1 MYCSDNRDL
10 TVPCGLCVGPFVR
23 AIRPDGVAIW
33 TEWSHPCEVTLT
45 VTEVSHGAG
54 QELSSLMVRVQTIM
68 VGGRYYALS
77 QLEGLQSAT
86 WYNYHITTSIHKKEP
101 ASSVVKTSV
110 QCFRTLDLPDTQNTL
125 RLAYGSCRKLSTIEP
140 DALSAFGTWLI
151 ASIEQRETEWPHLL
165 LLIGD
170 QIYADDFTGRR
181 KQKRFHVQPDP
192 AAQPVATQAFED
204 FALMYLEAWADQGIR
219 QVFAVL
225 PTYMIFDDHEISNG
239 WNTSS
244 TWRAYALQNGFERT
258 LVDGLVAYW
267 VYQGWGNIGMQ
278 TSDEHALLTIMRQAA
293 QNGQDALEGL
303 RARVRQAVYQEQT
316 LRWHYTIPT
325 MPPLFVADVRSDR
338 PAILDGSDPADVAP
352 RIMSLQQMEELRAWM
367 KEHTEVTTLLVS
379 SVPAILPSLIGFA
392 EYVMGARPFQ
402 RRSAG
407 PLRRFGHMLAGRQ
420 QKVALRMSFDHWP
433 VFGATWHELIALF
446 ATRTSDI
453 IMLSGDVH
461 FSYSIKARRTLFP
474 TKRRPNFYQLVA
486 SPFKN
491 KLDQRDKRLISGTAW
506 MKRAIYGGL
515 HTVILPLR
523 QKKGAKR
530 VPHDMLFQN
539 VVALVTLTP
548 QTEKKGQYVTRQ
560 VYLGVKN
567 DVLEEVGSIDVNG

>member
-1 MYCSDNRDL
+1 MGDL
-10 TVPCGLCVGPFVR
+10 RVGPFVR
-23 AIRPDGVAIW
+23 AIRPDAVTIW

-45 VTEVSHGAG
+45 VTDAE
-54 QELSSLMVRVQTIM
+54 QEPSSFAICVRTVT

-77 QLEGLQSAT
+77 QLEGLQPAT
-86 WYNYHITTSIHKKEP
+86 WYTYRVG
-101 ASSVVKTSV
+101 ASTPKVASVSFAEETNV
-110 QCFRTLDLPDTQNTL
+110 QCFRTLDLPDAQNTL
-125 RLAYGSCRKLSTIEP
+125 RLAYGSCRKLSVSGI
-140 DALSAFGTWLI
+140 DALNAFGSWLI
-151 ASIEQRETEWPHLL
+151 ASIEQRDSVWPHLL

-181 KQKRFHVQPDP
+181 KQKRFHARPDP
-192 AAQPVATQAFED
+192 AAQPVETQSFED
-204 FALMYLEAWADQGIR
+204 FALMYLEAWAEQGIR

-244 TWRAYALQNGFERT
+244 TWRAYALQHGFERT

-278 TSDEHALLTIMRQAA
+278 PADEHALLTIMQQAA

-303 RARVRQAVYQEQT
+303 RACVRQVIYQERA
-316 LRWHYTIPT
+316 LKWHYTIPT

-338 PAILDGSDPADVAP
+338 PAILNGRDPADVPP
-352 RIMSLQQMEELRAWM
+352 RIMSQEQMEELRAWM
-367 KEHTEVTTLLVS
+367 KEHTAVTTLLVS

-402 RRSAG
+402 RVGS
-407 PLRRFGHMLAGRQ
+407 PLRRFGHMLAGMQ

-433 VFGATWHELIALF
+433 VFGATWRELVTLF
-446 ATRTSDI
+446 ATRTTDI
-453 IMLSGDVH
+453 VILSGDVH

-474 TKRRPNFYQLVA
+474 SRRRPNLYQLVA
-486 SPFKN
+486 SPFRN
-491 KLDQRDKRLISGTAW
+491 ELDQRDKRLITGQAW

-515 HTVILPLR
+515 HTAILPLR
-523 QKKGAKR
+523 QKKSAKR

-539 VVALVTLTP
+539 VVALVTFSP
-548 QTEKKGQYVTRQ
+548 QAENKGQYAIRQ

-567 DVLEEVGSIDVNG
+567 EVLEEIAFTEVGE

>member
-1 MYCSDNRDL
+1 MGD
-10 TVPCGLCVGPFVR
+10 LCVGPFVR

-45 VTEVSHGAG
+45 VTEADHGAG
-54 QELSSLMVRVQTIM
+54 QEPSSFAARVQTIM

-77 QLEGLQSAT
+77 QLEGLQPAT
-86 WYNYHITTSIHKKEP
+86 WYSYQVGASTQKIESISFAEE
-101 ASSVVKTSV
+101 ANV
-110 QCFRTLDLPDTQNTL
+110 QCFRTLDLPDAQNTL
-125 RLAYGSCRKLSTIEP
+125 RLAYGSCRKLSAIEP
-140 DALSAFGTWLI
+140 DALSAFGSWLI
-151 ASIEQRETEWPHLL
+151 ASIEQRESVWPHLL

-181 KQKRFHVQPDP
+181 KQKRFHARPDP
-192 AAQPVATQAFED
+192 AAEPVETQAFED
-204 FALMYLEAWADQGIR
+204 FALMYLEAWADQGTR

-244 TWRAYALQNGFERT
+244 TWRAYALQHGFERT

-278 TSDEHALLTIMRQAA
+278 TPDEHALLTIMQQAA

-303 RARVRQAVYQEQT
+303 RARVRQAIYQEQA
-316 LRWHYTIPT
+316 LKWHYTIPT

-338 PAILDGSDPADVAP
+338 PAILDGRDPSDVAP
-352 RIMSLQQMEELRAWM
+352 RIMGQEQMEELRAWM
-367 KEHTEVTTLLVS
+367 KEHAAITTLLVS

-392 EYVMGARPFQ
+392 EYVMGARPLQ
-402 RRSAG
+402 RGAGG
-407 PLRRFGHMLAGRQ
+407 PLRRFGHMLAGMQ

-433 VFGATWHELIALF
+433 VFGATWRELVELF

-453 IMLSGDVH
+453 IILSGDVH

-474 TKRRPNFYQLVA
+474 SKERPNLYQLVA

-491 KLDQRDKRLISGTAW
+491 ELDQRDKRLISGTSW

-515 HTVILPLR
+515 HMMILPLR
-523 QKKGAKR
+523 QKKNAKH

-539 VVALVTLTP
+539 VVALVTFSP
-548 QTEKKGQYVTRQ
+548 QTENTGRYTIRQ
-560 VYLGVKN
+560 VYLGIRGKE
-567 DVLEEVGSIDVNG
+567 LEGVGFVDVNE

>member
-1 MYCSDNRDL
+1 MGDL
-10 TVPCGLCVGPFVR
+10 RVGPFVR

-33 TEWSHPCEVTLT
+33 TEWSHPCDVTLT
-45 VTEVSHGAG
+45 VTEADTLAE
-54 QELSSLMVRVQTIM
+54 QESSSLVAHVRTVT

-77 QLEGLQSAT
+77 QLTGLQPAT
-86 WYNYHITTSIHKKEP
+86 WYNYQVATSVLDPAPSAKE
-101 ASSVVKTSV
+101 TNV
-110 QCFRTLDLPDTQNTL
+110 QCFRTLDLPDVKNTL

-140 DALSAFGTWLI
+140 DALSAFGSWLV
-151 ASIEQRETEWPHLL
+151 ASIEQRESVWPHLL

-170 QIYADDFTGRR
+170 QIYADDYVGRR

-192 AAQPVATQAFED
+192 AAQPVATQSFED

-239 WNTSS
+239 WNTSC
-244 TWRAYALQNGFERT
+244 TWRAYALQHGFERS

-278 TSDEHALLTIMRQAA
+278 TPDEHALLTIMQQAA
-293 QNGQDALEGL
+293 QDGQDVLEGL
-303 RARVRQAVYQEQT
+303 RTRVRQAVYQEQT
-316 LRWHYTIPT
+316 LKWHYTIPT
-325 MPPLFVADVRSDR
+325 VPPLFVADVRSDR
-338 PAILDGSDPADVAP
+338 PAILDGADPADVAP
-352 RIMSLQQMEELRAWM
+352 RIMSQEQMEELRTWM
-367 KEHTEVTTLLVS
+367 KEHTAITTLLVS

-402 RRSAG
+402 RRATG
-407 PLRRFGHMLAGRQ
+407 LLRRFGHMLAGMQ

-433 VFGATWHELIALF
+433 VFGATWRELVELL

-453 IMLSGDVH
+453 IILSGDVH

-474 TKRRPNFYQLVA
+474 TKRSSNLYQLVA

-491 KLDQRDKRLISGTAW
+491 HLEQRDKRLITGQAW

-515 HTVILPLR
+515 HTALLPLR
-523 QKKGAKR
+523 QKKSAKR

-539 VVALVTLTP
+539 VVALVTLSP
-548 QTEKKGQYVTRQ
+548 QTEKEGQYAVQQ

-567 DVLEEVGSIDVNG
+567 EVLEEVGFIDVNG